1 LYQALSNLLGDDKKA
16 SMFLLRAGIDG
27 IKYKSGKLSGFTDKE
42 GYNYVIFN
50 ADDVTIEQ
58 KEKYESGG
66 NIEFEYKLNEVYPNI
81 FLLEMYDQYDLASC
95 FVRCQAF
102 YEWDNFRGKDFK
114 IQDFHNSYAK
124 TYPQLKPYQ
133 EEFYGFNLPS
143 DVIRNCYQVNK
154 ERNNYD
160 NFFLEVISKIKKDN
174 YYLIGVVEGDNTTL
188 NHELAHAFFWADKS
202 YRDDMTKLV
211 NEIPNKNELL
221 KILKEERGYGEN
233 VLIDEAQAFL
243 STGLIVNISD
253 WQKYKKPFEDRFER
267 QKNHNFEE
275 GGELTITSEQ
285 VEQKL
290 ERKLHWWNDD
300 IVSINGI
307 EYKKVFLKNEY
318 KKV

>member
-1 LYQALSNLLGDDKKA
+1 
-16 SMFLLRAGIDG
+16 
-27 IKYKSGKLSGFTDKE
+27 
-42 GYNYVIFN
+42 
-50 ADDVTIEQ
+50 
-58 KEKYESGG
+58 
-66 NIEFEYKLNEVYPNI
+66 
-81 FLLEMYDQYDLASC
+81 
-95 FVRCQAF
+95 
-102 YEWDNFRGKDFK
+102 
-114 IQDFHNSYAK
+114 
-124 TYPQLKPYQ
+124 
-133 EEFYGFNLPS
+133 
-143 DVIRNCYQVNK
+143 
-154 ERNNYD
+154 
-160 NFFLEVISKIKKDN
+160 
-174 YYLIGVVEGDNTTL
+174 
-188 NHELAHAFFWADKS
+188 
-202 YRDDMTKLV
+202 MTKLV